1 MSGLAVVLATGGY
14 DHKIRFWE
22 PTSGTCAK
30 TMAFGD
36 SQVNCLEI
44 STDKSLLVGG
54 GNPFI
59 QIFDINSNEDKP
71 ILTYDGHT
79 GNVTAAGF
87 QKDLKWLHSCS
98 EDGTV
103 RIWDPRSN
111 SSTRTYDC
119 GAPVNSV
126 ALSPNQAELIT
137 GDQNGFIKI
146 WDLDAD
152 ACREEYLPVP
162 DLPVRSVSISY
173 DASLVAV
180 GSHKGKVFMYKS
192 DGKGGLDLAH
202 EFQAHDEYLL
212 KVAISPDI
220 NTIATTSADK
230 SIKIWNATTW
240 ELEQTLAH
248 HQRWVWDAVF
258 SADSLY
264 LVSAS
269 SDQTAKLW
277 DLRSGEVIRNYA
289 GHNLAVTCVALN
301 DSSN

>member
-1 MSGLAVVLATGGY
+1 MSVVLATGGY

-22 PTSGTCAK
+22 PTSGMCAK
-30 TMAFGD
+30 TLAFGD

-44 STDKSLLVGG
+44 SADKSLLVGG

-59 QIFDINSNEDKP
+59 QIFDINSSEDKP

-79 GNVTAAGF
+79 SNVTSVGF

-111 SSTRTYDC
+111 SSTRVYDC

-137 GDQNGFIKI
+137 GDQNGFVKI

-162 DLPVRSVSISY
+162 DLPSTYICCLRSRRLIPKIC
-173 DASLVAV
+173 ASFR
-180 GSHKGKVFMYKS
+180 KFVFARYVMSLLKFTPSGRKS
-192 DGKGGLDLAH
+192 M
-202 EFQAHDEYLL
+202 YLL
-212 KVAISPDI
+212 
-220 NTIATTSADK
+220 
-230 SIKIWNATTW
+230 
-240 ELEQTLAH
+240 
-248 HQRWVWDAVF
+248 
-258 SADSLY
+258 
-264 LVSAS
+264 
-269 SDQTAKLW
+269 
-277 DLRSGEVIRNYA
+277 YA
-289 GHNLAVTCVALN
+289 
-301 DSSN
+301 